1 MTKKEQFF
9 SVMRGENPPK
19 WMGYGF
25 NAWPQCMFH
34 CVIDPI
40 TVWDILFIS
49 GENVMDHWGVVHRFL
64 PGDPGIIPMVNE
76 QNQVIKDI
84 THWRDYVTRPPI
96 KMPDSAWEMT
106 YAMAEKID
114 RDQVFLSGMVFPGLF
129 EQTHHHCEIQR
140 ALIYLYEEPDD
151 VKDLIKFFR
160 DW

>member
-49 GENVMDHWGVVHRFL
+49 G
-64 PGDPGIIPMVNE
+64 
-76 QNQVIKDI
+76 
-84 THWRDYVTRPPI
+84 
-96 KMPDSAWEMT
+96 
-106 YAMAEKID
+106 
-114 RDQVFLSGMVFPGLF
+114 
-129 EQTHHHCEIQR
+129 
-140 ALIYLYEEPDD
+140 
-151 VKDLIKFFR
+151 
-160 DW
+160 